1 MNYVWM
7 AVITCVILQMSV
19 FATTMYLHRSVT
31 HKGVEYNP
39 IVAFL
44 MHLQLMVFSG
54 IAPREW
60 AAVHRKHHHHSDEE
74 GDPHSPRI
82 FGVWKV
88 LFCNYFLYQK
98 EASNAETIAKYTPD
112 YKPDILDKLP
122 RRVQG
127 YGVLLG
133 LMIFVLM
140 FGWAWGLAAWAF
152 HIGAYI
158 LLNSSINSLCHTI
171 GYRNF
176 DNLATN
182 IQLIALVTGGEGL
195 HNNHHEFPTSARFA
209 MRRRE
214 IDIAWPAI
222 RLLEICRL
230 ARINRLP
237 IAKAEAA

>member
-1 MNYVWM
+1 M

-39 IVAFL
+39 LVANL
-44 MHLQLMVFSG
+44 MHLELMLFTG
-54 IAPREW
+54 IVPREW

-82 FGVWKV
+82 FGLWTV
-88 LFCNYFLYQK
+88 LFGNFFLYKK
-98 EASNAETIAKYTPD
+98 EAGKAETIEKYTPD
-112 YKPDILDKLP
+112 YKPDLIDKLLP

-127 YGVLLG
+127 FGVLGG
-133 LMIFVLM
+133 LAIFMLL
-140 FGWAWGLAAWAF
+140 FGWAWGSAAWAF
-152 HIGAYI
+152 HVVVYI
-158 LLNSSINSLCHTI
+158 LLNSSINSLCHMV

-182 IQLIALVTGGEGL
+182 IQLIALFTGGEGL

-209 MRRRE
+209 MKGRE
-214 IDIAWPAI
+214 IDVAWPAI
-222 RLLEICRL
+222 RLLELCGL